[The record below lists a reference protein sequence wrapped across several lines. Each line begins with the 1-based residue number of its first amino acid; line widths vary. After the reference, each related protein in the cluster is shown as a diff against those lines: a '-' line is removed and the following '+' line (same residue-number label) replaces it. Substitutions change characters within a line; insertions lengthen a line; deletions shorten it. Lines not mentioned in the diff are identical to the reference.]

1 MTANYFHNKIT
12 PTKLYYSF
20 INGNRLDYTHD
31 EKNDKQINKL
41 NMLAEKY
48 KKSLSIEDK
57 KALLEQ
63 ERKILYEEL
72 VHPELTLARNYR
84 QISELIPV
92 ETQKNDVVNL
102 IHRLNLVALERLE
115 TLKKIINQD
124 VSVKMFSKVIK
135 SMNAL
140 DTTTYIGMNTKNLA
154 ESLASFMT
162 EKIPVSSKKVSKF
175 LNNDSIKLNM
185 KINLLVDN
193 SSREINA
200 DELLGMLKN
209 TAKED
214 YLQNT
219 ALVNRILKSK
229 SVNPQIYRLAVWGAG
244 RFRNDENFEIIKNIA
259 LDVTEK
265 DIRKREFAI
274 HSLAL
279 YLKDKPSEVRNILGS
294 IENDNTD
301 FSMLAKILNDKIHG
315 RYHGKKNRE
324 LLYLNMSDNE
334 IKQYNSN
341 LEKYVENEGNLNTA
355 RKNILDKN
363 NALFR
368 HKLKDFIQSGGK
380 FYILN
385 DTLTKVFPEYAGK
398 RYYAYLNSSGDFF
411 DSFDSYSTGKIN
423 VVSKDKAYKTANYNV
438 LAHENGHILQMLLS
452 EEDSKTLQKLY
463 ENILGRF
470 YEMGEYAQRSVNEYF
485 AEGFEAMSAVYKPH
499 KHLIESD
506 TNTIY
511 KLMSVDKKLYD
522 FLKYITKKYR

>member
-1 MTANYFHNKIT
+1 MKRYFVIVLLLVWIEQLIPLYAANYLFKQLSIPEGIPASIQSIYAEKNGFVWIGTKKGLGRFDGYEL
-12 PTKLYYSF
+12 KLYTHKTEDPYSLP
-20 INGNRLDYTHD
+20 GNEIY
-31 EKNDKQINKL
+31 QIV
-41 NMLAEKY
+41 ED
-48 KKSLSIEDK
+48 SLHNIWILTNQGLVTYDK
-57 KALLEQ
+57 KTTHFIKALDEQ
-63 ERKILYEEL
+63 GKNIIASAACKMKGRILFC
-72 VHPELTLARNYR
+72 TRNNIFQY
-84 QISELIPV
+84 SYAD
-92 ETQKNDVVNL
+92 K
-102 IHRLNLVALERLE
+102 

-301 FSMLAKILNDKIHG
+301 FSMLGKILNDKILC
-315 RYHGKKNRE
+315 RE
-324 LLYLNMSDNE
+324 
-334 IKQYNSN
+334 
-341 LEKYVENEGNLNTA
+341 
-355 RKNILDKN
+355 
-363 NALFR
+363 
-368 HKLKDFIQSGGK
+368 
-380 FYILN
+380 
-385 DTLTKVFPEYAGK
+385 
-398 RYYAYLNSSGDFF
+398 
-411 DSFDSYSTGKIN
+411 
-423 VVSKDKAYKTANYNV
+423 
-438 LAHENGHILQMLLS
+438 
-452 EEDSKTLQKLY
+452 
-463 ENILGRF
+463 
-470 YEMGEYAQRSVNEYF
+470 
-485 AEGFEAMSAVYKPH
+485 
-499 KHLIESD
+499 
-506 TNTIY
+506 
-511 KLMSVDKKLYD
+511 
-522 FLKYITKKYR
+522 